1 MADET
6 IIEVDAAAADAAE
19 PEAVEAA
26 PEAPEPVSAPESE
39 PEPEPEPE
47 GPVYTPELVAE
58 LIEHLSG
65 ASRRRRQEVGFE
77 IAAIAHTA
85 PELLEEY
92 IDALID
98 ALYRPEAQTR
108 WEVLDALTQLA
119 SLYGEKTYGAFEGAE
134 MSLFDEDSA
143 TVRLTAFLFLCR
155 YGASA
160 PERSDEAW
168 PILDEA
174 IQCFHGDAEF
184 HDMLGGL
191 RELAQGELSP
201 ACAKALADRVGFD
214 AENGTSFIKT
224 YSAEII
230 KSLKERMA

>member
-1 MADET
+1 
-6 IIEVDAAAADAAE
+6 
-19 PEAVEAA
+19 
-26 PEAPEPVSAPESE
+26 
-39 PEPEPEPE
+39 
-47 GPVYTPELVAE
+47 
-58 LIEHLSG
+58 
-65 ASRRRRQEVGFE
+65 RRPRHEVGFE

-85 PELLEEY
+85 PELLEEH

-119 SLYGEKTYGAFEGAE
+119 ALYGEKTYGAFEGAE

-143 TVRLTAFLFLCR
+143 TVRLAAFLFLCR

-174 IQCFHGDAEF
+174 IQCFHGDAEY

-201 ACAKALADRVGFD
+201 ACAKALSDRVGFD

>member
-26 PEAPEPVSAPESE
+26 PEAPEPVPA
-39 PEPEPEPE
+39 PEPE

-85 PELLEEY
+85 PELLEEH

-119 SLYGEKTYGAFEGAE
+119 ALYGEKTYGAFEGAE

-143 TVRLTAFLFLCR
+143 TVRLAAFLFLCR

-174 IQCFHGDAEF
+174 IQCFHGDAEY

-201 ACAKALADRVGFD
+201 ACAKALSDRVGFD

>member
-1 MADET
+1 MEDVTFEGGIDMLVEELAG
-6 IIEVDAAAADAAE
+6 
-19 PEAVEAA
+19 PRRRNRQEAA
-26 PEAPEPVSAPESE
+26 HRIALASHEDAGQLAP
-39 PEPEPEPE
+39 
-47 GPVYTPELVAE
+47 
-58 LIEHLSG
+58 H
-65 ASRRRRQEVGFE
+65 
-77 IAAIAHTA
+77 
-85 PELLEEY
+85 

-134 MSLFDEDSA
+134 MSLFGEDSA

-174 IQCFHGDAEF
+174 IQCFHGDAEY

-214 AENGTSFIKT
+214 AENGTSFIRT

>member
-26 PEAPEPVSAPESE
+26 PEAPEPVPAPE

-77 IAAIAHTA
+77 IAAIAHAT
-85 PELLEEY
+85 PELLEEH

-119 SLYGEKTYGAFEGAE
+119 ALYGEKTYGAF
-134 MSLFDEDSA
+134 DEDSA
-143 TVRLTAFLFLCR
+143 TVRLAAFLFLCR

-174 IQCFHGDAEF
+174 IQCFHGDAEY

-201 ACAKALADRVGFD
+201 ACAKALSDRVGFD

>member
-1 MADET
+1 M
-6 IIEVDAAAADAAE
+6 
-19 PEAVEAA
+19 
-26 PEAPEPVSAPESE
+26 
-39 PEPEPEPE
+39 
-47 GPVYTPELVAE
+47 VAE

-85 PELLEEY
+85 PELLEEH

-143 TVRLTAFLFLCR
+143 TVRLAAFLFLCR

-174 IQCFHGDAEF
+174 IQCFHGDAEY